1 MVWVLRFP
9 ICSWILSFIT
19 ESLVLKE
26 KDVIRE
32 VNGFLPN
39 SNCELFMEDQYIGD
53 DYINGLLYF
62 WVIEYLYFR
71 ECNSKFLVA

>member
-1 MVWVLRFP
+1 M
-9 ICSWILSFIT
+9 
-19 ESLVLKE
+19 VLKE

-39 SNCELFMEDQYIGD
+39 SNYELFMEDQYIGD

-62 WVIEYLYFR
+62 RVIKYLYFR
-71 ECNSKFLVA
+71 EFNSKFLVE